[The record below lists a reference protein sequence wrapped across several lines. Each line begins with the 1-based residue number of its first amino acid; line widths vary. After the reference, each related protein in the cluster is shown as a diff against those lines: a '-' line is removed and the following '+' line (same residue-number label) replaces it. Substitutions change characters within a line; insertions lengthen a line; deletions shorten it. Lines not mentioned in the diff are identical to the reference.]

1 MVDLKARR
9 MALLWVVQMVG
20 LKARRTAHQWV
31 VQMAHRTVMLKVG
44 LMVGP

>member
-1 MVDLKARR
+1 MVNLKVG
-9 MALLWVVQMVG
+9 LMVG